1 MVIKYKNVIELLIEL
16 HDLINE
22 GKCNSEQADI
32 IRDEFDEFYRVIP
45 VEDWEV
51 IESISVLLDKDKQEG
66 TSS

>member
-51 IESISVLLDKDKQEG
+51 IESISVLLDKDKKEG
-66 TSS
+66 TS

>member
-51 IESISVLLDKDKQEG
+51 IESISILLDKDKKEG
-66 TSS
+66 TS

>member
-1 MVIKYKNVIELLIEL
+1 MVIKYKKVIELLIEL

-51 IESISVLLDKDKQEG
+51 IESISILLDKDKKEG
-66 TSS
+66 TS